1 MKKAAGFGLIILSFA
16 FVYMSVQV
24 YANDEAM
31 RVINEYG
38 WMAVVAKIGS
48 VILFT
53 YLAYTSLMR
62 GLALIREDES

>member
-1 MKKAAGFGLIILSFA
+1 MKKAAGIALILLSFS

-24 YANDEAM
+24 YANEEAM

-53 YLAYTSLMR
+53 YLAYMSLMK
-62 GLALIREDES
+62 GIAMIREE

>member
-1 MKKAAGFGLIILSFA
+1 MRKAAGFGLILIAFA

-31 RVINEYG
+31 RAINEYG

-53 YLAYTSLMR
+53 YLAFVALRR
-62 GLALIREDES
+62 GIALIREE

>member
-1 MKKAAGFGLIILSFA
+1 MKKAAGIGLILLSFS

-24 YANDEAM
+24 YANEDAM
-31 RVINEYG
+31 RVIDEYG

-53 YLAYTSLMR
+53 YLAFMSLMR
-62 GLALIREDES
+62 GIALIREE

>member
-1 MKKAAGFGLIILSFA
+1 MRKMAGIGLILLSFS

-53 YLAYTSLMR
+53 YLAFTSLMK
-62 GLALIREDES
+62 GLQMIRED

>member
-1 MKKAAGFGLIILSFA
+1 MKKAAGFGLVLLSFA

-24 YANDEAM
+24 YANEEAM
-31 RVINEYG
+31 RVINTYG

-53 YLAYTSLMR
+53 FLAYTSFRKGVAM
-62 GLALIREDES
+62 IREE

>member
-1 MKKAAGFGLIILSFA
+1 MKKAAGVGLILLSFS

-31 RVINEYG
+31 RVIDAYG

-48 VILFT
+48 VVLFT
-53 YLAYTSLMR
+53 YLAYTSLMK
-62 GLALIREDES
+62 GLQMIRED

>member
-1 MKKAAGFGLIILSFA
+1 MKKAAGIGLILLSFS

-24 YANDEAM
+24 YANREAM
-31 RVINEYG
+31 QVIDQYG

-53 YLAYTSLMR
+53 YLAYMSFMK
-62 GLALIREDES
+62 GIAMIREE

>member
-1 MKKAAGFGLIILSFA
+1 MKKAAGIGLILLSFS

-24 YANDEAM
+24 YTNADAM
-31 RVINEYG
+31 RVIDEYG

-53 YLAYTSLMR
+53 YLAFTSLMR
-62 GLALIREDES
+62 GIAMIRED